1 MGLGKVIFVGAL
13 AIFVYGLYANLSKP
27 TKKYVPPA
35 SGYYGRGAEK
45 PDDPAIK
52 PFKINVPEE
61 TLKDLKDRLRN
72 SRIGHEQLEDAKDF
86 SYGFNLKTLLEFK
99 DHWLNKYDWR
109 KYEAILNG
117 FPQYKTQIEGLQI
130 HFLHVKPD
138 TKRYKKTVPL
148 LLVHGWPGNVF
159 EFYKIIPMLV
169 DPQNHGIN
177 SDLAFEVIAPSIP
190 GYGWSEAAHK
200 RGLSTVSTARIF
212 NKLMT
217 DRLKIKRYFAQGGDW
232 GSAITSNIA
241 RFYPENLYGLHL
253 NMLISN
259 LNLPTRLFKM
269 IFGSYFPSLVWSQ
282 PEYAQFSLSAIL
294 VKAIKES
301 GYMHLQATK
310 PDTAG
315 VSLNDSPIGLL
326 AYIGEKFSGWTNDL
340 FESMESGG
348 LEERFTKDEILTI
361 ITIYWVNQNIL
372 PSQRFY
378 REFFANSEIRE
389 STDQY
394 ISVPTGFTAF
404 PHDLISPPPVE
415 LVRLSVNLTHYKME
429 RDGGHF
435 AAFEVPKILAREVF
449 AFAKK
454 LYR

>member
-1 MGLGKVIFVGAL
+1 MSLGKVIFVGAL
-13 AIFVYGLYANLSKP
+13 AIFAYGLYANLSKP
-27 TKKYVPPA
+27 TKKYVPPT
-35 SGYYGRGAEK
+35 SGYYGQGAEK

-61 TLKDLKDRLRN
+61 TLKDLKNRLRN
-72 SRIGHEQLEDAKDF
+72 SRIGHEQLEDVRDF

-117 FPQYKTQIEGLQI
+117 FPQFKTQIEGLQI

-169 DPQNHGIN
+169 DPQNNGLN

-200 RGLSTVSTARIF
+200 RGLSTVSTAQIF

-217 DRLKIKRYFAQGGDW
+217 DRLKFKRYFAQGGDW

-253 NMLISN
+253 NMIAGN
-259 LNLPTRLFKM
+259 LNSPTKLFKM
-269 IFGSYFPSLVWSQ
+269 IFGSYFPSLFWSQ
-282 PEYAQFSLSAIL
+282 PEYAQYNLSAIL
-294 VKAIKES
+294 IQAIKES
-301 GYMHLQATK
+301 GYMHIQATK
-310 PDTAG
+310 PDTVG

-326 AYIGEKFSGWTNDL
+326 AYIGEKFSGWTNEL
-340 FESMESGG
+340 FVSMENGG
-348 LEERFTKDEILTI
+348 LEKFTKDEILTI

-378 REFFANSEIRE
+378 REFFADPEIRDL
-389 STDQY
+389 SDQY
-394 ISVPTGFTAF
+394 ISVPTGYAAF
-404 PHDLISPPPVE
+404 SHDLIPPPPVE
-415 LVRLSVNLTHYKME
+415 LVRLSVNLTHYKYE

-435 AAFEVPKILAREVF
+435 AAFEVPKALAREIF

-454 LYR
+454 QYR